1 MRRLIGIANVFMMI
15 SNDLFCK
22 IEKAVQPK
30 IPAALVYR
38 TEFKNNSCIFCLT
51 ANVWKSILQI
61 VKICDQ
67 NSSCTFHELSLKKEE
82 KISKE

>member
-15 SNDLFCK
+15 SNDLF
-22 IEKAVQPK
+22 EKAVQQK